1 MAKIK
6 LSAPWDTYY
15 EQVKALFGDDPEIH
29 IVFDEEKKDLKLY
42 VDTFTK
48 ANALQNLFPIE
59 KEWGGVTMAIT
70 VIPPNKES
78 TFKIVRNGEMTS
90 KEIIEYAFC
99 GNPHFVECIDVDF
112 PLWNGFIYVMFK
124 NEVIQYYTD
133 DLGDLNGMS
142 STLAQDIAWK
152 IFEPVD
158 GVYYCTELSKKE
170 KEEKKGTKWSPL
182 PSGTFTTTTATTLY

>member
-6 LSAPWDTYY
+6 LSAPWDIYY
-15 EQVKALFGDDPEIH
+15 EQVKALFGDDSEIH

-42 VDTFTK
+42 VDTATK
-48 ANALQNLFPIE
+48 AEALQNLFPIE
-59 KEWGGVTMAIT
+59 KEWGGVMMTIT

-78 TFKIVRNGEMTS
+78 TFKIVRNREMTS
-90 KEIIEYAFC
+90 KEIVEYAFYD
-99 GNPHFVECIDVDF
+99 NPHFVECIEVDLPF
-112 PLWNGFIYVMFK
+112 WSGFVYAMFK

-133 DLGDLNGMS
+133 DIGDPNGMT

-158 GVYYCTELSKKE
+158 GVYYCTVPKE
-170 KEEKKGTKWSPL
+170 KTTKWQPL
-182 PSGTFTTTTATTLY
+182 PSGTFTTTTATALF

>member
-6 LSAPWDTYY
+6 LSAPWNTYY
-15 EQVKALFGDDPEIH
+15 EQVKALFGDDSQIH

-42 VDTFTK
+42 VDTAAK
-48 ANALQNLFPIE
+48 ADALQNLFPIE
-59 KEWGGVTMAIT
+59 KEWGGVTMTIT

-78 TFKIVRNGEMTS
+78 AFKIVRNREMTS

-99 GNPHFVECIDVDF
+99 DNPHFSECIDVDF
-112 PLWNGFIYVMFK
+112 PFWSGFIYVMFK

-133 DLGDLNGMS
+133 DLGDPNGMT
-142 STLAQDIAWK
+142 STLAQDIAK
-152 IFEPVD
+152 EIFEPVD

-170 KEEKKGTKWSPL
+170 KEKVTKWSPL

>member
-112 PLWNGFIYVMFK
+112 PLWSGFIYVMFK

-170 KEEKKGTKWSPL
+170 KVTKWSPL

>member
-70 VIPPNKES
+70 VIPSNKES

-112 PLWNGFIYVMFK
+112 PLWSGFVYVMFK

-133 DLGDLNGMS
+133 DLGDLNGMT
-142 STLAQDIAWK
+142 STLAQNIAK
-152 IFEPVD
+152 EIFEPVD

-170 KEEKKGTKWSPL
+170 KEKVTKWSPL
-182 PSGTFTTTTATTLY
+182 PSGTFTATTATTLY

>member
-112 PLWNGFIYVMFK
+112 PLWSGFIYVMFK

-170 KEEKKGTKWSPL
+170 SEKTIKWQPL
-182 PSGTFTTTTATTLY
+182 PSGTFTTTTSTLF

>member
-112 PLWNGFIYVMFK
+112 PLWSGFIYVMFK

-133 DLGDLNGMS
+133 DLGDLNGMT
-142 STLAQDIAWK
+142 STLAQNIAK
-152 IFEPVD
+152 EIFEPVD

-170 KEEKKGTKWSPL
+170 KVTKWSPL

>member
-15 EQVKALFGDDPEIH
+15 EQVKALFGDDSEIH

-112 PLWNGFIYVMFK
+112 PLWSGFIYVMFK

-170 KEEKKGTKWSPL
+170 SEKAIRWQPL
-182 PSGTFTTTTATTLY
+182 PSGTFTTTTSTLY

>member
-6 LSAPWDTYY
+6 LSAPWNTYY
-15 EQVKALFGDDPEIH
+15 EQVKALFGDDSEVH

-42 VDTFTK
+42 VDTAAK
-48 ANALQNLFPIE
+48 ADALQNLFPIE
-59 KEWGGVTMAIT
+59 KEWGGVAMTIT

-78 TFKIVRNGEMTS
+78 AFKVVRNREMTS

-99 GNPHFVECIDVDF
+99 NNPHFVECIDVDF
-112 PLWNGFIYVMFK
+112 PLWSGFVYVMFK

-133 DLGDLNGMS
+133 DLGDPNGMT
-142 STLAQDIAWK
+142 STLAQNIAK
-152 IFEPVD
+152 EIFEPVD

-170 KEEKKGTKWSPL
+170 KVTKWSPL

>member
-1 MAKIK
+1 
-6 LSAPWDTYY
+6 
-15 EQVKALFGDDPEIH
+15 
-29 IVFDEEKKDLKLY
+29 
-42 VDTFTK
+42 
-48 ANALQNLFPIE
+48 
-59 KEWGGVTMAIT
+59 
-70 VIPPNKES
+70 
-78 TFKIVRNGEMTS
+78 MTS

-112 PLWNGFIYVMFK
+112 PLWSGFIYVMFK

-170 KEEKKGTKWSPL
+170 KVTKWSPL